1 MIEAA
6 LGYLRA
12 GLCVLPAVRAE
23 KRPAVPRWKQFQR
36 ALPSEEQ
43 LAAWCGRADALC
55 LVCGA
60 VSCNLEMLDFD
71 LGGEAFDAWYAKV
84 RETDA
89 TLPDRLVIE
98 QSPSGGW
105 HVVYRCQ
112 EAVCGNLK
120 LAQRI
125 ELVGGPDEVTI
136 AGKTYKPRQDAQG
149 RWRVVL
155 TMIETRGEGGLFL
168 CAPTPGYELVQGDLA
183 ELPVLSAA
191 ERETLLEAAW
201 SLNKYW
207 PQPAGTS
214 AGGPDV
220 NGRPGDDF
228 NQRGDVRSVLQ
239 RHGWTLAK
247 PAGSDGNEH
256 WRRPGKTSGTSAT
269 LKDGVFYCFTTSAAP
284 FEPERAYSP
293 FAVYALLEHGG
304 DYAAAAAAL
313 RAQGFG
319 SDPGA
324 PQAVDLSGIAGP
336 TEPPA
341 PAEPAT
347 PDPGPMPD
355 DLLDVP
361 GFIRQVTDHTLAV
374 SPYPQPALA
383 FAAALV
389 LQAFLA
395 GRKVRDAADN
405 RTNLYVLALANS
417 GAGKNEPRKVNQ
429 RICVEAGLQDCLGD
443 AFASGEGIE
452 DRLFLTPSVLFQ
464 TDEIDGLM
472 KAINQAS
479 DARHEGIMNVLLK
492 MYTSSS
498 TIYPMRVKAGGRSP
512 GVIDQPSLCMLGTA
526 VPKYYYEAL
535 SVRMLNNGF
544 FARLIVLEAG
554 KRGRGQTPVSRPIP
568 EAILRTARWWADFR
582 PGEGNLQNW
591 HPMPVCVEATPE
603 AEAALEEFRALADD
617 RYAEAE
623 DRDDPAGMA
632 IWARAYEK
640 ARKLALIYAASEN
653 HLQMRIGEPAVRWA
667 CRFVDYQTR
676 RMLFMAGQHVAEGEF
691 DARCK
696 RMLEVL
702 TLWRQ
707 RRGDAWMPHW
717 ELSRRLKWSDKDIEE
732 VRNALRG
739 QRRIEHDVGS
749 TPGGG
754 PVAVRYRLLAPSG
767 GEQLPQLPHQNA
779 ATGDPQGIVAA
790 VPSRLPPSPMR
801 EPGEA

>member
-1 MIEAA
+1 MLQLLENLFGEALA
-6 LGYLRA
+6 PERRI
-12 GLCVLPAVRAE
+12 AVFTTPGRQTRLFADY
-23 KRPAVPRWKQFQR
+23 Q
-36 ALPSEEQ
+36 Q
-43 LAAWCGRADALC
+43 LAEYASQQSRTQNVYFGLGLIAGCPQGRGKLADIAGIGGLWCDIDVASDAHPK
-55 LVCGA
+55 A
-60 VSCNLEMLDFD
+60 NLPTSIDEARGLLAEMPL
-71 LGGEAFDAWYAKV
+71 
-84 RETDA
+84 
-89 TLPDRLVIE
+89 
-98 QSPSGGW
+98 SPSAIVHSGHGLHAYW
-105 HVVYRCQ
+105 LLH
-112 EAVCGNLK
+112 EPWLFADD
-120 LAQRI
+120 AQR
-125 ELVGGPDEVTI
+125 
-136 AGKTYKPRQDAQG
+136 QQ
-149 RWRVVL
+149 
-155 TMIETRGEGGLFL
+155 
-168 CAPTPGYELVQGDLA
+168 
-183 ELPVLSAA
+183 AA
-191 ERETLLEAAW
+191 
-201 SLNKYW
+201 
-207 PQPAGTS
+207 
-214 AGGPDV
+214 
-220 NGRPGDDF
+220 
-228 NQRGDVRSVLQ
+228 
-239 RHGWTLAK
+239 TLAK
-247 PAGSDGNEH
+247 GWHGLVCRKAAARGWALENLGDLTRVLRLPGTLNHNGTHTPVEVRILEFEPSRRYAPDDFEPYLPIEPEPATASVGELEIS
-256 WRRPGKTSGTSAT
+256 PGAEPPLDKFAEAVRSSPLFWQTWNRQRTDLADSSASGYDLSLAT
-269 LKDGVFYCFTTSAAP
+269 LAVLQGWSEQEVANLLIAFRRKHG
-284 FEPERAYSP
+284 EKPEK
-293 FAVYALLEHGG
+293 
-304 DYAAAAAAL
+304 AL
-313 RAQGFG
+313 RPDYLRRTIAKARHAGPA
-319 SDPGA
+319 SEP
-324 PQAVDLSGIAGP
+324 VDLSAIIGSSDA
-336 TEPPA
+336 PPL
-341 PAEPAT
+341 AEPMA
-347 PDPGPMPD
+347 PDPGPMPE

-361 GFIRQVTDHTLAV
+361 GFIRQVADYTLAV

-472 KAINQAS
+472 NAINRAS

-498 TIYPMRVKAGGRSP
+498 SIYPMRVKAGGRSP

-568 EAILRTARWWADFR
+568 ETILRTARWWSDFR
-582 PGEGNLQNW
+582 PGQGNLDDW
-591 HPMPVCVEATPE
+591 HPIPVCVEATPE

-640 ARKLALIYAASEN
+640 ARKLALVYAASEN
-653 HLQMRIGEPAVRWA
+653 HLHMRISEPGVRWA
-667 CRFVDYQTR
+667 CRFVDYQTQ

-702 TLWRQ
+702 TMWKQ

-717 ELSRRLKWSDKDIEE
+717 EMSRRLKWSDRDIEE
-732 VRNALRG
+732 VRNALVS
-739 QRRIEHDVGS
+739 QRRIAYEIGS
-749 TPGGG
+749 TPDRGRIGQ
-754 PVAVRYRLLAPSG
+754 RYKLL
-767 GEQLPQLPHQNA
+767 E
-779 ATGDPQGIVAA
+779 
-790 VPSRLPPSPMR
+790 
-801 EPGEA
+801 

>member
-1 MIEAA
+1 MIETA
-6 LGYLRA
+6 LRLRRA
-12 GLCVLPAVRAE
+12 GLCVLPAVAGE
-23 KRPAVPRWKQFQR
+23 KRPAVPRWKQFQK
-36 ALPSEEQ
+36 ALPSEEE
-43 LAAWCGRADALC
+43 LARWCRTADGLC

-60 VSCNLEMLDFD
+60 VSGNLEMLDFD
-71 LGGEAFDAWYAKV
+71 LGGQAFDAWWQKV
-84 RETDA
+84 QKQNAQLLE
-89 TLPDRLVIE
+89 RLVFE
-98 QSPSGGW
+98 QSPSAGW
-105 HVVYRCQ
+105 HAVYRCT
-112 EAVCGNLK
+112 EPVSGNVK
-120 LAQRI
+120 LAQRV
-125 ELVGGPDEVTI
+125 EFVEGPGEVTI
-136 AGKTYKPRQDAQG
+136 AGKRYRPRQDADG
-149 RWRVVL
+149 RWYVVL
-155 TMIETRGEGGLFL
+155 TLIETRGEGGLFL
-168 CAPTPGYELVQGDLA
+168 CAPTPGYKLVQGDFDN
-183 ELPVLSAA
+183 LPVLSPS
-191 ERETLLEAAW
+191 ERELLLQAAW
-201 SLNKYW
+201 ELNEYW
-207 PQPAGTS
+207 PPAVETPRS
-214 AGGPDV
+214 TTGGFDD
-220 NGRPGDDF
+220 RPGDDF
-228 NQRGDVRSVLQ
+228 NQRGDVREVLR
-239 RHGWTLAK
+239 RHGWALAR

-256 WRRPGKTSGTSAT
+256 WRRPGKSSGTSAT
-269 LKDGVFYCFTTSAAP
+269 LKDGVFYVFSSNAAP
-284 FEPERAYSP
+284 FEPGRGYSP

-304 DYAAAAAAL
+304 DFAAAATAL
-313 RAQGFG
+313 RAEGFG
-319 SDPGA
+319 GDCSPC
-324 PQAVDLSGIAGP
+324 QSVDLSGLLGQQD
-336 TEPPA
+336 PA
-341 PAEPAT
+341 PPEEPAA

-361 GFIRQVTDHTLAV
+361 GFIRQVTEYTLSV
-374 SPYPQPALA
+374 SPYPQPVLA

-395 GRKVRDAADN
+395 GRKIRDIADN

-472 KAINQAS
+472 SAINQAS

-512 GVIDQPSLCMLGTA
+512 GVIDQPSLCLLGTA

-568 EAILRTARWWADFR
+568 EAILQTARWWAGFR

-591 HPMPVCVEATPE
+591 HPVPVCVDATPE
-603 AEAALEEFRALADD
+603 AEQSLEDFRAFADD

-640 ARKLALIYAASEN
+640 ARKLALIYAASQN
-653 HLQMRIGEPAVRWA
+653 HLQMRIDAPAVRWA
-667 CRFVDYQTR
+667 WRFVDYQTR
-676 RMLFMAGQHVAEGEF
+676 RMLFMAGRHVAEGEF

-702 TLWRQ
+702 GNWRK
-707 RRGDAWMPHW
+707 RRGDGWMPHW
-717 ELSRRLKWSDKDIEE
+717 YLARRLGWSDRDIEE
-732 VRNALRG
+732 VRKALVG
-739 QRRIEHDVGS
+739 QQRIAYEIGS
-749 TPGGG
+749 TSEGGRI
-754 PVAVRYRLLAPSG
+754 AQRYRLL
-767 GEQLPQLPHQNA
+767 E
-779 ATGDPQGIVAA
+779 
-790 VPSRLPPSPMR
+790 
-801 EPGEA
+801 

>member
-1 MIEAA
+1 MLQLLENLFGEA
-6 LGYLRA
+6 LS
-12 GLCVLPAVRAE
+12 PARRV
-23 KRPAVPRWKQFQR
+23 VVFTT
-36 ALPSEEQ
+36 PSRQTRLFADYQQ
-43 LAAWCGRADALC
+43 LAGYANKQSRSQNVYFGLGLVAGTPRGRGKQADIAAIGGLW
-55 LVCGA
+55 A
-60 VSCNLEMLDFD
+60 DIDVSSQAHPKPNLPQSIDEAHD
-71 LGGEAFDAWYAKV
+71 LLAHMPLA
-84 RETDA
+84 
-89 TLPDRLVIE
+89 
-98 QSPSGGW
+98 PSA
-105 HVVYRCQ
+105 VVYSGHGLHAYWFFH
-112 EAVCGNLK
+112 EPWLFADD
-120 LAQRI
+120 A
-125 ELVGGPDEVTI
+125 D
-136 AGKTYKPRQDAQG
+136 RQ
-149 RWRVVL
+149 
-155 TMIETRGEGGLFL
+155 
-168 CAPTPGYELVQGDLA
+168 
-183 ELPVLSAA
+183 
-191 ERETLLEAAW
+191 
-201 SLNKYW
+201 K
-207 PQPAGTS
+207 
-214 AGGPDV
+214 
-220 NGRPGDDF
+220 
-228 NQRGDVRSVLQ
+228 
-239 RHGWTLAK
+239 
-247 PAGSDGNEH
+247 
-256 WRRPGKTSGTSAT
+256 
-269 LKDGVFYCFTTSAAP
+269 
-284 FEPERAYSP
+284 
-293 FAVYALLEHGG
+293 
-304 DYAAAAAAL
+304 AAAL
-313 RAQGFG
+313 AKGWHALLCRKAAARGWALENLGDLTRVLRLPDTLNHNSQGPPVEVRLLQLDELRRYASDDFEPYLPAESEPQVVCGTLVLRPDAQPPAQKLLDLAGKSPLFWQTWNRQRTDLA
-319 SDPGA
+319 DPSASGY
-324 PQAVDLSGIAGP
+324 DLSLATIAALNEWTDQEIADLMIAFRRHHNDNPEKALRQDYLQRTIAKARQAKPNGEVVDISSLIGP
-336 TEPPA
+336 SEPQP
-341 PAEPAT
+341 PAEPT
-347 PDPGPMPD
+347 PPDPGPMPD

-429 RICVEAGLQDCLGD
+429 RICVEVGLQDCLGD

-472 KAINQAS
+472 NAINQAS

-498 TIYPMRVKAGGRSP
+498 SIYPMRVKAGGRSP

-568 EAILRTARWWADFR
+568 EAILQTARWWADFR

-591 HPMPVCVEATPE
+591 HPIPVCVEATPE
-603 AEAALEEFRALADD
+603 AEAALEEFHELADD

-653 HLQMRIGEPAVRWA
+653 RLQMRIGEPAVRWA
-667 CRFVDYQTR
+667 WRFVDYQTR

-732 VRNALRG
+732 VRHALRG

-749 TPGGG
+749 TPVGG

-790 VPSRLPPSPMR
+790 VPSRLPPGPMR
-801 EPGEA
+801 ELGEA

>member
-23 KRPAVPRWKQFQR
+23 KRPAVPRWKQFQST
-36 ALPSEEQ
+36 LPNEQ
-43 LAAWCGRADALC
+43 ELAAWCRRADALC

-60 VSCNLEMLDFD
+60 VSGNLEMLDFD

-84 RETDA
+84 READA
-89 TLPDRLVIE
+89 TLPDRLVVE

-105 HVVYRCQ
+105 HVVYRCR
-112 EAVCGNLK
+112 EPVCGNLK

-125 ELVGGPDEVTI
+125 ELVGGPEEVTI
-136 AGKTYKPRQDAQG
+136 AGKTYKPRQDAHG
-149 RWRVVL
+149 RWQVVL

-168 CAPTPGYELVQGDLA
+168 CTPTPGYELLQGDLA
-183 ELPVLSAA
+183 ELPVLTAA

-201 SLNKYW
+201 SLNKHW
-207 PQPAGTS
+207 PQPAGTR
-214 AGGPDV
+214 AGGPDTHR
-220 NGRPGDDF
+220 RPGDDF
-228 NQRGDVRSVLQ
+228 NQRGDVREVLR
-239 RHGWTLAK
+239 RHGWTFVKAN
-247 PAGSDGNEH
+247 GDGNEY
-256 WRRPGKTSGTSAT
+256 WRRPGKTSGWSAT
-269 LKDGVFYCFTTSAAP
+269 LKNGVFYVFSQSVAP
-284 FEPERAYSP
+284 LEAEQAYSP

-304 DYAAAAAAL
+304 DYAAAASAL

-319 SDPGA
+319 SDGGV

-336 TEPPA
+336 SDPPA
-341 PAEPAT
+341 LMEPAT
-347 PDPGPMPD
+347 LDPGPMPD

-361 GFIRQVTDHTLAV
+361 GFIRQVTDYTLAV

-417 GAGKNEPRKVNQ
+417 GAGKNEPRKTNQ

-472 KAINQAS
+472 RAINQAS

-498 TIYPMRVKAGGRSP
+498 TIYPMRVKAGQSP
-512 GVIDQPSLCMLGTA
+512 GVIDQPSLCLLGTA

-591 HPMPVCVEATPE
+591 HPIPICVEATPE

-667 CRFVDYQTR
+667 WRFVDYQTR
-676 RMLFMAGQHVAEGEF
+676 RMLFMAGRHVAEGEF

-696 RMLEVL
+696 RMIEVL

-707 RRGDAWMPHW
+707 RRGDTWMPHW

-739 QRRIEHDVGS
+739 QQRIEYEIGS
-749 TPGGG
+749 LPGGG
-754 PVAVRYRLLAPSG
+754 PVAVRYRLLAASG
-767 GEQLPQLPHQNA
+767 GE
-779 ATGDPQGIVAA
+779 
-790 VPSRLPPSPMR
+790 
-801 EPGEA
+801 

>member
-1 MIEAA
+1 M
-6 LGYLRA
+6 
-12 GLCVLPAVRAE
+12 LPAVRAE
-23 KRPAVPRWKQFQR
+23 KRPAVPRWKQFQKT
-36 ALPSEEQ
+36 LPSDQQ
-43 LAAWCGRADALC
+43 LVAWCRRADALC

-60 VSCNLEMLDFD
+60 ISGKLEMIDFD

-84 RETDA
+84 RDSDP
-89 TLPDRLVIE
+89 TLPGGLVIE
-98 QSPSGGW
+98 RSPSGGW
-105 HVVYRCQ
+105 HVVYRCR
-112 EAVCGNLK
+112 EPVCGNLK

-125 ELVGGPDEVTI
+125 ELVGSREEVTI

-149 RWRVVL
+149 RWHIVL
-155 TMIETRGEGGLFL
+155 TLIETRGEGGLFL
-168 CAPTPGYELVQGDLA
+168 CAPTPGYELVQGDLT

-191 ERETLLEAAW
+191 ERESLLEAAW
-201 SLNKYW
+201 SLNEYW
-207 PQPAGTS
+207 PQPAGDNS
-214 AGGPDV
+214 RDS
-220 NGRPGDDF
+220 NSRPGDDF
-228 NQRGDVRSVLQ
+228 NQRGDVREVLR
-239 RHGWTLAK
+239 RHGWAFVK
-247 PAGSDGNEH
+247 ANGDGNQL

-269 LKDGVFYCFTTSAAP
+269 LKDGVFYCFTSNASP
-284 FEPERAYSP
+284 FEPNQAYSP
-293 FAVYALLEHGG
+293 FRVYALLEHGG
-304 DYAAAAAAL
+304 DFAVAASAL
-313 RAQGFG
+313 RAAGFG
-319 SDPGA
+319 GDVSQTA
-324 PQAVDLSGIAGP
+324 DLSGLID
-336 TEPPA
+336 PPP
-341 PAEPAT
+341 PAEPLT
-347 PDPGPMPD
+347 SDPGPMPD

-361 GFIRQVTDHTLAV
+361 GFIRQVVDYTLAV
-374 SPYPQPALA
+374 SPYPQPVLA

-452 DRLFLTPSVLFQ
+452 DRMFLTPSVLFQ

-472 KAINQAS
+472 NAINQAS
-479 DARHEGIMNVLLK
+479 DARHEGITNVLLK

-498 TIYPMRVKAGGRSP
+498 AIYPMRVKAGGRSP

-544 FARLIVLEAG
+544 FARLIILEAG
-554 KRGRGQTPVSRPIP
+554 KRGRGQTPVARPIP

-591 HPMPVCVEATPE
+591 HPIPVCVEATPE
-603 AEAALEEFRALADD
+603 AEAALEEFRTLADD

-640 ARKLALIYAASEN
+640 TRKLALVYAASEN
-653 HLQMRIGEPAVRWA
+653 HLEMRINERAVRWA
-667 CRFVDYQTR
+667 WRFVDYQTR
-676 RMLFMAGQHVAEGEF
+676 RMLFMASQHVAEGEF

-702 TLWRQ
+702 GNWRM

-717 ELSRRLKWSDKDIEE
+717 YLSRRLGWSDRDIEE
-732 VRNALRG
+732 VQNTLLS
-739 QRRIEHDVGS
+739 QRRIAYEIGS
-749 TPGGG
+749 TPDRGRIGQ
-754 PVAVRYRLLAPSG
+754 RYRLL
-767 GEQLPQLPHQNA
+767 
-779 ATGDPQGIVAA
+779 D
-790 VPSRLPPSPMR
+790 
-801 EPGEA
+801 

>member
-6 LGYLRA
+6 SRYLRA

-23 KRPAVPRWKQFQR
+23 KRPAVSRWKQFQST
-36 ALPSEEQ
+36 LPSEQE
-43 LAAWCGRADALC
+43 LAAWCRRADALC

-60 VSCNLEMLDFD
+60 VSGNLEMLDFD

-84 RETDA
+84 READA
-89 TLPDRLVIE
+89 TLPDRLVVE

-105 HVVYRCQ
+105 HVVYRCR
-112 EAVCGNLK
+112 EPVCGNLK

-125 ELVGGPDEVTI
+125 ELVAGPDEVTI
-136 AGKTYKPRQDAQG
+136 AGKTYKPRQDAHG
-149 RWRVVL
+149 RWHVVL

-168 CAPTPGYELVQGDLA
+168 CTPTPGYELLQGDLA
-183 ELPVLSAA
+183 GLPVLTAT

-201 SLNKYW
+201 SLNEYW
-207 PQPAGTS
+207 PQPAGTR
-214 AGGPDV
+214 AGGPHPH
-220 NGRPGDDF
+220 GRPGDDF

-247 PAGSDGNEH
+247 PAGSDGNEY
-256 WRRPGKTSGTSAT
+256 WRRPGKTTGTSAT
-269 LKDGVFYCFTTSAAP
+269 LKDGVFYCFTTSGSP
-284 FEPERAYSP
+284 FEPNRAYSP

-304 DYAAAAAAL
+304 DYAAAASAL
-313 RAQGFG
+313 RAHGFG
-319 SDPGA
+319 SDGGV

-336 TEPPA
+336 ADPPA

-347 PDPGPMPD
+347 ADPGPMPD

-361 GFIRQVTDHTLAV
+361 GFIRQVTDYTLAV

-417 GAGKNEPRKVNQ
+417 GAGKNEPRKTNQ

-512 GVIDQPSLCMLGTA
+512 GVIDQPSLCLLGTA

-568 EAILRTARWWADFR
+568 GAILRTARWWADFR

-591 HPMPVCVEATPE
+591 HPIPICVEATPE

-653 HLQMRIGEPAVRWA
+653 HLQMQIGEPAVRWA
-667 CRFVDYQTR
+667 WRFVDYQTR
-676 RMLFMAGQHVAEGEF
+676 RMLFMASQHVAEGEF

-696 RMLEVL
+696 RMIEVL

-707 RRGDAWMPHW
+707 RRGDTWMPHW

-739 QRRIEHDVGS
+739 QQRIEYEIGS
-749 TPGGG
+749 SPGGG
-754 PVAVRYRLLAPSG
+754 PVAVRYRLLATSG
-767 GEQLPQLPHQNA
+767 G
-779 ATGDPQGIVAA
+779 
-790 VPSRLPPSPMR
+790 
-801 EPGEA
+801 

>member
-6 LGYLRA
+6 LKYLRA

-23 KRPAVPRWKQFQR
+23 KRPAVPRWKEFQR
-36 ALPSEEQ
+36 ALPSEVQ
-43 LAAWCGRADALC
+43 LAAWCRRADALC

-60 VSCNLEMLDFD
+60 VSGNLEMLDFD
-71 LGGEAFDAWYAKV
+71 LAGEAFDAWYAKV
-84 RETDA
+84 REVA
-89 TLPDRLVIE
+89 PTLLEGLVIE

-112 EAVCGNLK
+112 ELVCGNLK

-125 ELVGGPDEVTI
+125 EWAAGPDEVAI

-149 RWRVVL
+149 RWHVVL
-155 TMIETRGEGGLFL
+155 TTIETRGEGGLFL
-168 CAPTPGYELVQGDLA
+168 CAPTPGYKLVQGDLA

-201 SLNKYW
+201 SLNEYW
-207 PQPAGTS
+207 PEPAGHNQGRS
-214 AGGPDV
+214 GPIDS
-220 NGRPGDDF
+220 RPGDDF
-228 NQRGDVRSVLQ
+228 NQRGDIRSVLR

-269 LKDGVFYCFTTSAAP
+269 LKDDVFYCFSTSASP
-284 FEPERAYSP
+284 FEPNKAYSP

-304 DYAAAAAAL
+304 DYTAAAAAL
-313 RAQGFG
+313 RAEGFG
-319 SDPGA
+319 GDGTP
-324 PQAVDLSGIAGP
+324 PQTVDLSGIIGP
-336 TEPPA
+336 TDPPPPVEPM
-341 PAEPAT
+341 T
-347 PDPGPMPD
+347 PDPGPMPE

-361 GFIRQVTDHTLAV
+361 GFIREVTDYTLAV

-395 GRKVRDAADN
+395 GRKIRDAADN

-429 RICVEAGLQDCLGD
+429 RICVEVGLQDCLGD
-443 AFASGEGIE
+443 GFASGEGIE

-472 KAINQAS
+472 NAINQAA

-498 TIYPMRVKAGGRSP
+498 SIYPLRVKAGGRSP

-535 SVRMLNNGF
+535 SVRMLHNGF

-554 KRGRGQTPVSRPIP
+554 RRGRGQTPLSRPIP
-568 EAILRTARWWADFR
+568 EAILRTARWWAGFR
-582 PGEGNLQNW
+582 PGEGNLNDW
-591 HPMPVCVEATPE
+591 HPVPVCVQATPE
-603 AEAALEEFRALADD
+603 AEAALDEFRELADD

-640 ARKLALIYAASEN
+640 ARKLALVYAASEN
-653 HLQMRIGEPAVRWA
+653 HLQMRIGEPGVRWA

-702 TLWRQ
+702 GNWRK
-707 RRGDAWMPHW
+707 RHADDWMPHW
-717 ELSRRLKWSDKDIEE
+717 YLSRRLGWSDRDIEE
-732 VRNALRG
+732 VRNTLLS
-739 QRRIEHDVGS
+739 QRRIAYEIGS
-749 TPGGG
+749 TNEGGRIG
-754 PVAVRYRLLAPSG
+754 QRYRLL
-767 GEQLPQLPHQNA
+767 
-779 ATGDPQGIVAA
+779 
-790 VPSRLPPSPMR
+790 
-801 EPGEA
+801 

>member
-1 MIEAA
+1 MIETA
-6 LGYLRA
+6 LKYLWA

-23 KRPAVPRWKQFQR
+23 KRPAVPRWKKFQR

-43 LAAWCGRADALC
+43 LAAWCRRADALC
-55 LVCGA
+55 LICGA
-60 VSCNLEMLDFD
+60 VSGNLEMLDFD
-71 LGGEAFDAWYAKV
+71 LGGETFNAWHAKV
-84 RETDA
+84 RESDA
-89 TLPDRLVIE
+89 TLPNRLVIE

-105 HVVYRCQ
+105 HVIYRCQ
-112 EAVCGNLK
+112 EPVCGNLK

-125 ELVGGPDEVTI
+125 ELVNGPDEVAI

-149 RWRVVL
+149 RWHVVL
-155 TMIETRGEGGLFL
+155 TTIETRGEGGLFL
-168 CAPTPGYELVQGDLA
+168 CSPTAGYELLQGDLTA
-183 ELPVLSAA
+183 LPVISAV

-201 SLNKYW
+201 SLNEYW
-207 PQPAGTS
+207 PQPAGGS
-214 AGGPDV
+214 GGRPDP

-228 NQRGDVRSVLQ
+228 NQRGDIRSVLQ
-239 RHGWTLAK
+239 RHGWILVKAN
-247 PAGSDGNEH
+247 GDGNEH

-269 LKDGVFYCFTTSAAP
+269 LKDGVFYVFSSSAAP
-284 FEPERAYSP
+284 FEPNQAYSA

-304 DYAAAAAAL
+304 DYAASASTL

-319 SDPGA
+319 DDGGP
-324 PQAVDLSGIAGP
+324 PQPVDLSGLIGSSDA
-336 TEPPA
+336 PP
-341 PAEPAT
+341 PAEPTT
-347 PDPGPMPD
+347 PDPGPMPEE
-355 DLLDVP
+355 LLDVP
-361 GFIRQVTDHTLAV
+361 GFIQQVVDYTLAV

-383 FAAALV
+383 FATALV

-395 GRKVRDAADN
+395 GRKVRDVADN

-452 DRLFLTPSVLFQ
+452 DRLFVTPSVLFQ

-472 KAINQAS
+472 NAINRAS

-498 TIYPMRVKAGGRSP
+498 TIYPMRVKAGGQSP
-512 GVIDQPSLCMLGTA
+512 GVIDQPSLCILGTA

-544 FARLIVLEAG
+544 FARLIVLEVG
-554 KRGRGQTPVSRPIP
+554 KRGRGQTPVSLPIP
-568 EAILRTARWWADFR
+568 EAILHTAQWWADFR

-591 HPMPVCVEATPE
+591 HPVPVCVEATPE
-603 AEAALEEFRALADD
+603 AASALEEFRALADD

-623 DRDDPAGMA
+623 DQDDPAGMA

-640 ARKLALIYAASEN
+640 ARKLALVYAASEN
-653 HLQMRIGEPAVRWA
+653 HLQMRIDEPAVHWA
-667 CRFVDYQTR
+667 RRFVDYQTR

-696 RMLEVL
+696 RMIEVL
-702 TLWRQ
+702 AGWRR
-707 RRGDAWMPHW
+707 RRGDEWMPHW
-717 ELSRRLKWSDKDIEE
+717 YLCRRLGWSNRNIEE
-732 VRNALRG
+732 VRNALVN
-739 QRRIEHDVGS
+739 QRRIAYEIGAS
-749 TPGGG
+749 SGGG
-754 PVAVRYRLLAPSG
+754 PIAARYRLLLSG
-767 GEQLPQLPHQNA
+767 GEKLPPGCRPVTAQLPPA
-779 ATGDPQGIVAA
+779 
-790 VPSRLPPSPMR
+790 
-801 EPGEA
+801 